1 MALFGQV
8 LRNGDNYYKSRDNF
22 LISELAKII
31 FLWFWKKGYKF
42 YDNNV
47 ILRFLRKKS
56 SDRDLGT
63 LFYKKYTNTLH
74 NNDQRGKWT
83 ILVLFE
89 CILVFFAGDPV
100 TKISLNLIGLLSY
113 LASLILA
120 RLLDTF
126 TYGPFS
132 EKQVDRI
139 SDINTRQH
147 R

>member
-31 FLWFWKKGYKF
+31 FLWFSKKGYKF

-74 NNDQRGKWT
+74 NNDQRGDG
-83 ILVLFE
+83 LFKF
-89 CILVFFAGDPV
+89 ILVFLQRIQLQSF
-100 TKISLNLIGLLSY
+100 LLI
-113 LASLILA
+113 
-120 RLLDTF
+120 
-126 TYGPFS
+126 
-132 EKQVDRI
+132 
-139 SDINTRQH
+139 
-147 R
+147 